1 MSSAH
6 AAELVLAAGCFAAGL
21 ACSAGGWR
29 ALLPRG
35 VTLVDACAR
44 FGCGSLANTFLPA
57 RGGDV
62 VRMSLFGRIV
72 PGGMF
77 AVAGAVAAF
86 EVARWLAIVP
96 LGIGAAGSTLP
107 PVALAAPAA
116 ALAPIGIAAVL
127 AARGSRRAAT
137 VMASLRRAPPA
148 AYLLV
153 LLWAAATLA
162 AKVAGATLVAGAIG
176 VPHAFSAALLVVPA
190 LELAGT
196 VPLTPA
202 NIGVAEGAAA
212 LAFHAHGLSM
222 ERGLAAGFALHAVE
236 TAAGLAFGGA
246 GAGLLLRRS
255 PVLHRIVTVR
265 PTTVWKR
272 LLTLSTSM
280 RRKIE
285 PLLCEL
291 HAHTRWS
298 DGALTVP
305 ELVDLYGRNG
315 FDVLCVTD
323 HVNRSDDPWLPAD
336 APARGIVRA
345 NHADYLAEL
354 GAQAERA
361 MREYDLLLLPGLELT
376 YNDLDPYL
384 AAHAVAIGCRA
395 YVSVDDGIDVA
406 LANAR
411 GEGAALVAAHPY
423 RARRGGPF
431 PSRLTLRWSRDWRRL
446 RDAVDRWELFNRH
459 DLYGWTAERGL
470 PSVANGDFHR
480 PEHLHGWKTLLPVA
494 KNEAAVVGYLRS
506 SRPTFLTRID
516 PPLELPEAA

>member
-1 MSSAH
+1 MGF
-6 AAELVLAAGCFAAGL
+6 VAAGVCFAAAL

-35 VTLVDACAR
+35 MSLVDACAR
-44 FGCGSLANTFLPA
+44 FGCGSLGNTFLPV

-62 VRMSLFGRIV
+62 VRLSLFGRVV
-72 PGGMF
+72 PGGML
-77 AVAGAVAAF
+77 AVAGAVATF
-86 EVARWLAIVP
+86 SVARWLTLVP
-96 LGIGAAGSTLP
+96 LGVSAAGSTLP
-107 PVALAAPAA
+107 PEAYAAPGIALAV
-116 ALAPIGIAAVL
+116 AVIV
-127 AARGSRRAAT
+127 ARRAKCRPTRSACVAT
-137 VMASLRRAPPA
+137 AGFA
-148 AYLLV
+148 AG
-153 LLWAAATLA
+153 TLGA
-162 AKVAGATLVAGAIG
+162 RVAGVTLVGVSLG
-176 VPHAFSAALLVVPA
+176 VPHALAAALLVVPA
-190 LELAGT
+190 LELAG
-196 VPLTPA
+196 VVSVTPA
-202 NIGVAEGAAA
+202 NIGVAEGAGA
-212 LAFHAHGLSM
+212 LAFHADGLPM
-222 ERGLAAGFALHAVE
+222 GHALAAGLILHAVE
-236 TAAGLAFGGA
+236 TGAGITFGCA

-255 PVLHRIVTVR
+255 PVFHRIVTVR
-265 PTTVWKR
+265 PTTVWKS
-272 LLTLSTSM
+272 LITLSTSM

-298 DGALTVP
+298 DGVLSVP

-323 HVNRSDDPWLPAD
+323 HVNRTDDPWLPAD
-336 APARGIVRA
+336 APLRGVTRA
-345 NHADYLAEL
+345 NHAEYLAEL

-431 PSRLTLRWSRDWRRL
+431 PSRLTLRWSRDWKRL
-446 RDAVDRWELFNRH
+446 REAVDRWELFNRH

-494 KNEAAVVGYLRS
+494 KSESAVVGYLRS

-516 PPLELPEAA
+516 PPVELPEAA